1 MSNELKT
8 ECSAV
13 RFQIFS
19 GKTFVIQLRE
29 IQYVIVTSFNKNT
42 QKSVIVTIY
51 VKTLKQR
58 MYNKLIGVFFV
69 LKNVLVLGVIVLKDR
84 ENAWRQNSK
93 YTVDQLLM
101 SDFPKKISDDIYLDP
116 CKAGKNSVRT

>member
-1 MSNELKT
+1 
-8 ECSAV
+8 
-13 RFQIFS
+13 
-19 GKTFVIQLRE
+19 
-29 IQYVIVTSFNKNT
+29 
-42 QKSVIVTIY
+42 
-51 VKTLKQR
+51 